1 MGVSSISDHIWIL
14 LTDTFVMVTEIA
26 FLKKYRKRM
35 MDLEM
40 DYNIIVPGK
49 VFFVN
54 QSWILSSIQTIE
66 SDKIKT
72 VRSSFPS
79 KIASFF
85 NYGTVDILTEGD
97 NITMMGS
104 MSMYY
109 VQDPDGVVSNIQLLL
124 SGKTLEEPATS
135 NNVWTVIKKAEQVIT
150 KDTPLKSQV
159 HKKNTR
165 AKVENII

>member
-1 MGVSSISDHIWIL
+1 MIGEITLIILYQQQIGDHFWIL
-14 LTDTFVMVTEIA
+14 TIDTAVIIVEIIL
-26 FLKKYRKRM
+26 LKMYRKRM

-49 VFFVN
+49 VYFAN
-54 QSWILSSIQTIE
+54 QSGILSSIQTIE

-97 NITMMGS
+97 TQAMMGT

-109 VQDPDGVVSNIQLLL
+109 VTNPDDVVANIQSLLD
-124 SGKTLEEPATS
+124 TEEG
-135 NNVWTVIKKAEQVIT
+135 Q
-150 KDTPLKSQV
+150 
-159 HKKNTR
+159 KNTPIDQTD
-165 AKVENII
+165 NIPQKSEISEI